1 MASLTPAAHYMGMEI
16 NKGEIE
22 EAFPG
27 RSVTLTQPEAMTPAY
42 SQIKKK
48 TSSGAPESYLNFIM
62 AVISYNGTNLLH
74 TYVFVGLVTVY
85 FHELHEKNQKYTNL
99 RFWNTRFIDFLRKIP
114 QR

>member
-1 MASLTPAAHYMGMEI
+1 MDMDKEI
-16 NKGEIE
+16 NKAEVE

-27 RSVTLTQPEAMTPAY
+27 RSVKQTQPEAMTPAY

-62 AVISYNGTNLLH
+62 AVTSCNGTNLLH
-74 TYVFVGLVTVY
+74 IYVFVELVTVY
-85 FHELHEKNQKYTNL
+85 FHVLHDKNQKYTNL
-99 RFWNTRFIDFLRKIP
+99 RFWNTRFIDFLRKMP

>member
-42 SQIKKK
+42 SQILKKHH
-48 TSSGAPESYLNFIM
+48 L
-62 AVISYNGTNLLH
+62 VLLR
-74 TYVFVGLVTVY
+74 VV
-85 FHELHEKNQKYTNL
+85 
-99 RFWNTRFIDFLRKIP
+99 
-114 QR
+114 